1 MRLMPGRKACT
12 FIIFILL
19 LSIVLN
25 VSLFITYSAAGHED
39 YALNFGVQEY
49 PDPIEA
55 VDFTLKDSDNKKV
68 SLKNYRGKIIMLNFW
83 ATWCAPCRL
92 EMPSM
97 EKLHRQFKDKGL
109 IILSVASGEKT
120 ERVNKFIKEYEITFP
135 ALIDT
140 DQEVTDTY
148 KVWALPTTYFI
159 NAEGKVISRINGS
172 RDWDTKEA
180 TQYISSIFQSSL

>member
-1 MRLMPGRKACT
+1 MPGRKACT

-135 ALIDT
+135 ALIDY